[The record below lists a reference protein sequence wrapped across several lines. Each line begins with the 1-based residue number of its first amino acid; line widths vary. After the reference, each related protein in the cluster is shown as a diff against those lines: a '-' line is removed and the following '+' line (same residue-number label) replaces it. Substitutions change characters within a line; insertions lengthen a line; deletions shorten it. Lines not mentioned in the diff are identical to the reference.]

1 MWIPLSEIDPKRSE
15 RFGHKAIR
23 LISPLKRGLPLPAS
37 WVLSCPQLARIGEE
51 AERATLAAR
60 ELLELAPKIEK
71 FLLRS
76 SSPLED
82 RVDASAAGLF
92 QSIPSDA
99 DEESLAHALREMADS
114 ARHPH
119 LAGLLRTPAEAVT
132 LAVLAQEHLAL
143 RIWATVECELRAGK
157 ERRMRVEGRVHSAEG
172 PLPFDFEFSF
182 ASAAAEFQQ
191 ALSEKDAELQT
202 YHESIAAVLSLAQ
215 RAVEEEEGIWLLE
228 LGTSAQGPMLLQR
241 RPVGQRSPFRRPAP
255 RRGTAPRED
264 PPFYDFPLFASDTR
278 TQWEHDAEH
287 SPRPLCPLLAGNFVE
302 WIRKKGEKYPA
313 RVIHGRWYEAAARE
327 QKEQVEDATRAEASL
342 RKALRDWNERRL
354 PELERGLQ
362 ELAARYSPL
371 SSPSFWPE
379 FLRTWL
385 AWQDRYFDGSA
396 FSLRRLAAAL
406 SEELERWGRSLPPL
420 PSTIADRRARELD
433 RLAARF
439 EKMDEEERERALE
452 SFLARH
458 GHVAPGPSD
467 GRSVPWQED
476 PAPLVAELKRRA
488 DAMAAGE
495 RADPQKAPHESR
507 GGEPNSAAELAARAF
522 ANLED
527 DDDLLARAYALFRGC
542 ALDLQAWLEP
552 EAESAEIL
560 ELLPDDLEELLGCAP
575 SERAEHFMRAL
586 ARGKTLMARWES
598 EFSREHPPETER
610 IQRGSILPG
619 KALAEGRASG
629 ELCILP
635 SAQSAGGPPPGAVL
649 VVPSVLPADA
659 IVFSRC
665 AALICESG
673 AVLGHAAVL
682 AREKKIPALVLP
694 GACTSLAQVTRVRV
708 DGSRGE
714 VEVLSLREEGTS
726 R

>member
-1 MWIPLSEIDPKRSE
+1 MWMPLSEIDPKRSE

-37 WVLSCPQLARIGEE
+37 WVLSCPQLASLREE

-60 ELLELAPKIEK
+60 ELLELAPKIER

-82 RVDASAAGLF
+82 RAESSAAGLF
-92 QSIPSDA
+92 ESIPSDA
-99 DEESLAHALREMADS
+99 NEESLAHALREMADS
-114 ARHPH
+114 ARNPH
-119 LAGLLRTPAEAVT
+119 LASLLRTPAEAVT

-143 RIWATVECELRAGK
+143 RIWATIECELRAGK

-172 PLPFDFEFSF
+172 LLPFDFDFSF
-182 ASAAAEFQQ
+182 ASATTEFEK

-202 YHESIAAVLSLAQ
+202 YRESIAAVLSLAQ
-215 RAVEEEEGIWLLE
+215 RAVEEEVGIWLLE
-228 LGTSAQGPMLLQR
+228 LGTSAQGPILLQR
-241 RPVGQRSPFRRPAP
+241 RPVGQRSPLRTRAARRE
-255 RRGTAPRED
+255 TTPRED
-264 PPFYDFPLFASDTR
+264 PPFHDFPLFRGDMRTR
-278 TQWEHDAEH
+278 WEHDAAH
-287 SPRPLCPLLAGNFVE
+287 SPGPLCPLLAGIFVE
-302 WIRKKGEKYPA
+302 WIKRKGEKYPA

-327 QKEQVEDATRAEASL
+327 QKERVVEPSRAEASL

-371 SSPSFWPE
+371 SSPSSWPE
-379 FLRTWL
+379 FVKGWL

-396 FSLRRLAAAL
+396 SSLRQLAAAL
-406 SEELERWGRSLPPL
+406 SEELEHSGQSLPPL
-420 PSTIADRRARELD
+420 PSTIADRRERELD
-433 RLAARF
+433 RLAMRF
-439 EKMDEEERERALE
+439 GKMDEEERDRALE
-452 SFLARH
+452 NFLARH

-476 PAPLVAELKRRA
+476 AAPLLEELKRRA
-488 DAMAAGE
+488 DSMTAGE
-495 RADPQKAPHESR
+495 RAVPHEAPHESR
-507 GGEPNSAAELAARAF
+507 GGELNSVAQLAARAF
-522 ANLED
+522 AYLED

-560 ELLPDDLEELLGCAP
+560 ELLPDDLEELLSCAP
-575 SERAEHFMRAL
+575 AKRAEYFARAL

-598 EFSREHPPETER
+598 EFSREHPREKEG
-610 IQRGSILPG
+610 IQRGSILQG

-635 SAQSAGGPPPGAVL
+635 SAQSAGGPPWGAVL

-673 AVLGHAAVL
+673 PVLGHAAVL

-694 GACTSLAQVTRVRV
+694 GACTSLAPVKRVRV

-714 VEVLSLREEGTS
+714 VEILSLREEGTS
-726 R
+726 Q